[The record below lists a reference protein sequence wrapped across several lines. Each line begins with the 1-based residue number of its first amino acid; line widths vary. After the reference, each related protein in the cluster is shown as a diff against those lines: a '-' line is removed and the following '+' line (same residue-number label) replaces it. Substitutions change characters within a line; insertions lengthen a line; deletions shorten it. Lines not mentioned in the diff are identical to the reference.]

1 MEYKLVNII
10 KFIMCMLM
18 VMLFFYKSWDDP
30 GESIE
35 IIFFSVSIP
44 ILITYFVGFFTGL

>member
-1 MEYKLVNII
+1 MKYKLVNII

-18 VMLFFYKSWDDP
+18 IMLFLYKSWDDSS
-30 GESIE
+30 ESTE